1 MRNFF
6 RKLRLPRKLRV
17 TFPGKWFIALTIG
30 VGAAAINTRNNLL
43 YLALSM
49 NLSLIILSGILSE
62 WCLRG
67 LRVRVGH
74 ASEAFAS
81 RESLLTVTCS
91 AEGKRF
97 PPVSLSVTPRLPGV
111 RKPAWFPEIAPGG
124 ADSRVVSFLP
134 DRRGPLPPVEC
145 TVSTR
150 FPFALFEKSA
160 EVIPTGRGLIVYPEP
175 GRPEGASSREAFG
188 DQDGGKAAG
197 GNEGTSI
204 RGVRAHTPSDPVRDV
219 HWKVSARLG
228 KWMVKEREGDPVRAV
243 DLLLPVPS
251 PPREFERLVSRA
263 CALVLRC
270 ERDGVPY
277 RLRVGDRVFVD
288 PAEGGRRKK
297 ALSVLARVQ
306 ADGSLLPGKGGKE
319 GA

>member
-1 MRNFF
+1 MRNLF
-6 RKLRLPRKLRV
+6 RKLRMPRKLRV
-17 TFPGKWFIALTIG
+17 TFPGKWFLALTIG

-67 LRVRVGH
+67 LRIRVRH

-97 PPVSLSVTPRLPGV
+97 PSVALSVTPELPGI
-111 RKPAWFPEIAPGG
+111 RKPAWFPEIPPGG
-124 ADSRVVSFLP
+124 ADTRVVSFRP
-134 DRRGPLPPVEC
+134 DRRGPLPSFACV
-145 TVSTR
+145 VSTR

-160 EVIPTGRGLIVYPEP
+160 EVIPSERGLIVYPEP
-175 GRPEGASSREAFG
+175 GRREGASPRETIGGHA
-188 DQDGGKAAG
+188 GGKAAG
-197 GNEGTSI
+197 GKEGTSI
-204 RGVRAHTPSDPVRDV
+204 RGVRAHIPSDPVRDI

-228 KWMVKEREGDPVRAV
+228 KWMVKEREVDSVRAV

-251 PPREFERLVSRA
+251 PPRKFELLVSRV

-288 PAEGGRRKK
+288 STEAGRRRK

-306 ADGSLLPGKGGKE
+306 ADGSLLPEKSRE
-319 GA
+319 SR

>member
-1 MRNFF
+1 MRNLF

-17 TFPGKWFIALTIG
+17 TFPGKWFLALTIG

-67 LRVRVGH
+67 LRIRVGH
-74 ASEAFAS
+74 ASEAFVS

-91 AEGKRF
+91 SEGKRF
-97 PPVSLSVTPRLPGV
+97 PSVSVSVIPKLPGV
-111 RKPAWFPEIAPGG
+111 GKTAWFPEIPPGG
-124 ADSRVVSFLP
+124 TDSRVISFLP
-134 DRRGPLPPVEC
+134 DRRGPLPSFAC

-160 EVIPTGRGLIVYPEP
+160 EVIPRGRGLIVYPEP
-175 GRPEGASSREAFG
+175 GRPEGASSREASG
-188 DQDGGKAAG
+188 DQAGGKAAG
-197 GNEGTSI
+197 GKEGTSI
-204 RGVRAHTPSDPVRDV
+204 RGVRGHIPSDPVRDI

-228 KWMVKEREGDPVRAV
+228 KWMVKEREADPVRVV

-251 PPREFERLVSRA
+251 PPREFERLVSRV

-277 RLRVGDRVFVD
+277 RLRIGDRVFID
-288 PAEGGRRKK
+288 PTGGGRRKK
-297 ALSVLARVQ
+297 ALLVLARVQ
-306 ADGSLLPGKGGKE
+306 ADGSLLPGKSKE
-319 GA
+319 DQ